1 MGKTMRSGRPKASIA
16 SRLNGLVIGAV
27 LISTVPVA
35 GLFVARETARQ
46 AEARWSV
53 MKTAAD
59 VLASSAEDAV
69 KGNDQGLAYT
79 ALRAVTRTPGITYA
93 RIEAHDG
100 SSLAE
105 IGAGARL
112 KSDVSL
118 NAESP
123 NPDVLALVSTRTIQV
138 HAPIMSGRHQIG
150 QVVVVHKSE
159 DFLRILMQALAGIFG
174 VAILAL
180 IIALMIARSLQ
191 KAMIKPLSDLTE
203 SVAAIAEKGDFSRRV
218 DTQSRDEVGQLV
230 TGFNAMIDAI
240 QERDQKLEAHLVG
253 LEHEVEDRTRDYL
266 QARDEAQAAN
276 AAKSDFLA
284 TMSHE
289 IRTPMNGVMVMAE
302 LLAAESLPAR
312 AKRHARTIARSGRSL
327 LAVINDILDFSKI
340 EAGKLEVEICEVDVL
355 DCVDDTLALF
365 QAKAREKGLELVA
378 RAHPDAPR
386 LVPAD
391 PVRLGQVVS
400 NLVSNALKFTE
411 QGHVLVSIEPDRK
424 AGFWR
429 LVVKDTGI
437 GIARDKLSSIFAA
450 FSQEDQTTTRR
461 FGGTGLGLSI
471 SKRLIEAMGGAIAVT
486 SEQGKG
492 SQFHV
497 RLPAPE
503 IPVTCAP
510 PVIHD
515 RVQPMV
521 NLYIAGEAE
530 RAVVAERLSVANV
543 GFGADAPRLVLA
555 DAGGRN
561 ALQAG
566 IDPACLV
573 LLADPEDVE
582 AEQWVR
588 AGRAAAVLPRPLRHR
603 DIDTLI
609 MRLRDREG
617 FTLNDTETD
626 PEGVDAAY
634 PMASVLVVD
643 DGEVNREVA
652 IEALARFGIAA
663 KVAVDGADALEK
675 LAGGA
680 FDLVLMD
687 GSMPVMDGFEATRR
701 WRAMENARERSS
713 HLPIVALTAH
723 VVGPAAHAW
732 KDAGMDDVLHKPF
745 TLRDLA
751 DVLRDHLPE
760 ELRQGPLSRDRPDE
774 LAVPVELPATDG
786 DLFDA
791 AVIRSLV
798 DGLHNGRS
806 DFVRRVV
813 GLYRQHGPEAAAN
826 MARALSEADDDHLA
840 RAAHALKSMSLNI
853 GAKAV
858 AGVAAGIERAIRI
871 EHRSVGADE
880 VALAALWVKR
890 TLAGLAA
897 IIDGPATNVDTVDTP
912 KDGAEAENSAPL
924 PALSTAEIVKEAIA
938 QDNPEAVLIRE
949 LEEDIDTGAFEMEYQ
964 PIYDRMGQ
972 DVVSAEALMRW
983 RRGDRAPVG
992 PAVFIP
998 IAERSGLITRLG
1010 TFARRRVLETAAD
1023 WTIPVAINVS
1033 PIELDKP
1040 GFVAGVRALLDE
1052 TGFDPKRLVL
1062 EVTET
1067 AFLGDPDRVRQLF
1080 NDLRAMGIK
1089 LALDDFGVGYSSLTA
1104 LHRFPFDKIKIDREF
1119 VVALDGEPRAALEAL
1134 AIIQAVTGIGRA
1146 FGMQV
1151 VAEGIE
1157 TTSQHSHLKAAGVH
1171 QMQGYLFGKPISTDA
1186 FAALIGKTSPKRR
1199 A

>member
-1 MGKTMRSGRPKASIA
+1 MTKSKLNNRHKNSI
-16 SRLNGLVIGAV
+16 SNRLTWLVIGSV
-27 LISTVPVA
+27 LFSTLPVA
-35 GLFVARETARQ
+35 ALFVVRETTRQ
-46 AEARWSV
+46 AESRWSV

-69 KGNDQGLAYT
+69 ANNDSARAYT

-93 RIEAHDG
+93 RVEAHDG
-100 SSLAE
+100 SALAE
-105 IGAGARL
+105 MGAGARL
-112 KSDVSL
+112 KSDVTL
-118 NAESP
+118 DAE
-123 NPDVLALVSTRTIQV
+123 NRKPDVMALVSTRTIQV
-138 HAPIMSGRHQIG
+138 HAPVMNNGHQIG

-159 DFLRILMQALAGIFG
+159 DFARALLQALAGIF
-174 VAILAL
+174 AL
-180 IIALMIARSLQ
+180 
-191 KAMIKPLSDLTE
+191 
-203 SVAAIAEKGDFSRRV
+203 AAIALGLALFVARGLQRAMIRPLTDLTGSIEAITQQGDFTRRV
-218 DTQSRDEVGQLV
+218 ETKSQDEAKDEIWALV
-230 TGFNAMIDAI
+230 TGFNTMIDAI
-240 QERDQKLEAHLVG
+240 RVRDRKLEAHLIG
-253 LEHEVEDRTRDYL
+253 LEQEVEDRTRDYMK
-266 QARDEAQAAN
+266 ARDEALSAN

-312 AKRHARTIARSGRSL
+312 AKRHARTIAKSGRSL

-340 EAGKLEVEICEVDVL
+340 EAGKLEVEICEVDIL

-365 QAKAREKGLELVA
+365 QAKAREKGIELVA
-378 RAHPDAPR
+378 HAHPEAPR

-411 QGHVLVSIEPDRK
+411 KGHVLVSIEPDKK

-429 LVVKDTGI
+429 LVVRDTGI
-437 GIARDKLSSIFAA
+437 GIARDKLGAIFSA
-450 FSQEDQTTTRR
+450 FTQEDQTTTRR

-471 SKRLIEAMGGAIAVT
+471 SKRLVEAMGGAIAVT

-492 SQFHV
+492 TQFHV
-497 RLPAPE
+497 RMPALDYAP
-503 IPVTCAP
+503 PCAP

-515 RVQPMV
+515 LVRPVV
-521 NLYIAGEAE
+521 NIFVRGDVENEVL
-530 RAVVAERLSVANV
+530 AERLKEANIR
-543 GFGADAPRLVLA
+543 FGPDRPRLVLA
-555 DAGGRN
+555 DAASR
-561 ALQAG
+561 
-566 IDPACLV
+566 DHMDVKPETLV
-573 LLADPEDVE
+573 LLAYPDDAD
-582 AEQWVR
+582 AEQWAR
-588 AGRAAAVLPRPLRHR
+588 DGRAAAVLSRPLRHR

-609 MRLRDREG
+609 ERLRDG
-617 FTLNDTETD
+617 GDFVLYDTDAD

-634 PMASVLVVD
+634 PQARVLVVD

-663 KVAVDGADALEK
+663 AVAVDGADALDKMREH
-675 LAGGA
+675 A

-687 GSMPVMDGFEATRR
+687 GSMPVMDGFEATRQ
-701 WRAMENARERSS
+701 WRMQETET

-723 VVGPAAHAW
+723 VVGHAAQAW

-745 TLRDLA
+745 TLRDMA
-751 DVLRDHLPE
+751 VILRTHLREDLRAAALPRVAEIEDAPPVTLPE
-760 ELRQGPLSRDRPDE
+760 
-774 LAVPVELPATDG
+774 ADG
-786 DLFDA
+786 DLFDK
-791 AVIRSLV
+791 AVVASLIE
-798 DGLHNGRS
+798 GLNNGRG

-813 GLYRQHGPEAAAN
+813 GLYRSHAPEAAAT
-826 MARALSEADDDHLA
+826 MQAAHAEGDEDRLA

-853 GAKAV
+853 GAKTV
-858 AGVAAGIERAIRI
+858 AGVAGGIERAIRV
-871 EHRSVGADE
+871 EHRSIASDE
-880 VALAALWVKR
+880 IAMAGTWVERTIVALAQMIGDEPAPAAGKPKKKKATPVAAVK
-890 TLAGLAA
+890 
-897 IIDGPATNVDTVDTP
+897 DD
-912 KDGAEAENSAPL
+912 
-924 PALSTAEIVKEAIA
+924 
-938 QDNPEAVLIRE
+938 PESVLIRE
-949 LEEDIDTGAFEMEYQ
+949 IEADIEAGAFEMEYQ
-964 PIYDRMGQ
+964 PIYDRTGT

-983 RRGDRAPVG
+983 RRGDRAPIG

-998 IAERSGLITRLG
+998 VAERSGLITRLG
-1010 TFARRRVLETAAD
+1010 TFARRRVLETTAD
-1023 WTIPVAINVS
+1023 WNIPVAINVS

-1080 NDLRAMGIK
+1080 NDLRSLGIK

-1119 VVALDGEPRAALEAL
+1119 VMALDGEPRAALEAL

-1151 VAEGIE
+1151 TAEGIE
-1157 TTSQHSHLKAAGVH
+1157 TASQHSHLKAAGVH
-1171 QMQGYLFGKPISTDA
+1171 TMQGYLFGKAMPATT
-1186 FAALIGKTSPKRR
+1186 FTQLIGQAKPLRR
-1199 A
+1199 V